1 MANQLSKPTI
11 KKYKE
16 LLEQEKANILLQI
29 EELTKDDPFSDPDHA
44 SDNAAIDTDVREQVG
59 HDTIEAEIK
68 DLKKRIKDI
77 DVAFTKIAK
86 GTYGYCEKCGMPIP
100 LPRLDLIP
108 EARYCIECEK
118 KLRIM

>member
-1 MANQLSKPTI
+1 MANQLGKTTI
-11 KKYKE
+11 KKYKD
-16 LLEQEKANILLQI
+16 LLEKEKINLSAQI

-44 SDNAAIDTDVREQVG
+44 SDNAAVDTDVREQVG

-77 DVAFTKIAK
+77 DAALVKVAK
-86 GTYGYCEKCGMPIP
+86 GTYGFCEKCGMPIP
-100 LPRLDLIP
+100 QARLDLVP
-108 EARYCIECEK
+108 EARYCIEDEK